1 MIYQAGELL
10 AYLKNLQL
18 CGQDEEGE
26 HQWCGEQSEWNNLK
40 DDLKKYHEQ

>member
-18 CGQDEEGE
+18 CGQDEEGDLE
-26 HQWCGEQSEWNNLK
+26 WIGERQDFDRVDEEIEALIK
-40 DDLKKYHEQ
+40 